1 MEGMRA
7 IAVTLVV
14 LSHAGMATLAGGY
27 VGVDVF
33 FVISGFLITTLLLKE
48 LDRTGTISLSDFYAR
63 RAVRLLPASALV
75 LVATLAGAWFWLPST
90 RFHSISLDGLF
101 ATFYGIN
108 WRLADEGV
116 DYLNADAAPSPLQH
130 FWSLAV
136 EEQFYL
142 VWPLL
147 MLVYAAIWAR
157 RRAKNA
163 PETTPARQTT
173 GSASVRPGG
182 PMPMQQRSAGSA
194 QVRPGGPV
202 PAQQAWGYGSARP
215 GGPMPM
221 QQRSAG
227 SAQVRP
233 GGPVPAQQAWG
244 YGSARPGGPMPMP
257 QRSAGSAQVRPGG
270 PVPAQQAWGYGS
282 ARPGGPMPM
291 PQRSAGSA
299 QVRPGGPM
307 PAQQARG
314 HGMPRYATGEPR
326 KEVVAPVV
334 DKTPERK
341 PATRV
346 PLTLALIAVAGISL
360 AASVTQTKSA
370 APWAYFG
377 AHTRAWE
384 LAVGAL
390 VAVAASRLA
399 RLPGPL
405 AALLTW
411 AGLAAVITSAFH
423 YDENTAFPGTAAL
436 LPVLGSAAIIA
447 AGCASPRGSV
457 AVVLRAWPFQ
467 LIGRYSYSWYLW
479 HWPVLMIGPAALGR
493 EPSLRL
499 GLALSAASLVVA
511 VLSYHLVENPARNGP
526 WIKAR
531 ARRGIAVGLVLSTAT
546 AGVAL
551 GAGQF
556 TPPVETGEA
565 VEDPTSLLAKAA
577 DPQAVLQTLLA
588 ESAKRTRLPS
598 NVRPAPQSAATDQPV
613 IYKDQC
619 HLEYEVVTP
628 DGPCLY
634 GDPDGKK
641 SIFLLG
647 DSHAAHWFPAVDAIA
662 KKRGLQLYSRTKSA
676 CPASSVL
683 VFNRVLKRP
692 YRECA
697 EWREK
702 VLDEIAAKRP
712 TFVVL
717 SSNGGNFD
725 GLVSPDN
732 KLLDKSNWDKLWLA
746 GWIKT
751 VDRIKKAGSVPVLLL
766 DTPWP
771 PNSTPECMVTN
782 PSAVDKCSARVAE
795 AFYEPVRRKAV
806 AAKAAS
812 LGAKVIDSQGWFCTA
827 EVCPAVIGNLLVWKD
842 GSHISTAY
850 SAALTP
856 LLNASLPK

>member
-48 LDRTGTISLSDFYAR
+48 LDRTGTISLSGFYAR

-147 MLVYAAIWAR
+147 MLIYAAIWAR
-157 RRAKNA
+157 RRAKESPEEA
-163 PETTPARQTT
+163 PAPRTG
-173 GSASVRPGG
+173 GSAAVRSGGPAPAQRNGGSAAVRPAGSVPAPQGWGNGPRPAGPAPAPRAAASVPVWPGSPAPAQRNGGSAAVRPAGVAPAPQGWGHGPRPGSPAPVHRAAASAPVRPGAAAPAPHSRGYG
-182 PMPMQQRSAGSA
+182 P
-194 QVRPGGPV
+194 RPGSPA
-202 PAQQAWGYGSARP
+202 PAQHP
-215 GGPMPM
+215 
-221 QQRSAG
+221 RSLAA
-227 SAQVRP
+227 S
-233 GGPVPAQQAWG
+233 
-244 YGSARPGGPMPMP
+244 
-257 QRSAGSAQVRPGG
+257 
-270 PVPAQQAWGYGS
+270 
-282 ARPGGPMPM
+282 
-291 PQRSAGSA
+291 
-299 QVRPGGPM
+299 
-307 PAQQARG
+307 
-314 HGMPRYATGEPR
+314 RYPTGEPR
-326 KEVVAPVV
+326 KEIVAPVV
-334 DKTPERK
+334 DKTPEKK

-346 PLTLALIAVAGISL
+346 PLTLALIVVAAVSL
-360 AASVTQTKSA
+360 GASVTQTESA

-377 AHTRAWE
+377 AHTRVWE

-390 VAVAASRLA
+390 VAVAASRLS
-399 RLPGPL
+399 RLPGPF

-411 AGLAAVITSAFH
+411 AGVAAVITSAFV
-423 YDENTAFPGTAAL
+423 YDEHTAFPGTAAL
-436 LPVLGSAAIIA
+436 VPVLGSAAIIA
-447 AGCASPRGSV
+447 GGCAAPRGSV
-457 AVVLRAWPFQ
+457 AGLLKVKPFQ

-479 HWPVLMIGPAALGR
+479 HWPALMIGPAALGR
-493 EPSLRL
+493 EPSLEL

-511 VLSYHLVENPARNGP
+511 VLSYHLVENPARNRP
-526 WIKAR
+526 SIKAS
-531 ARRGIAVGLVLSTAT
+531 AGRGIAVGLVLSSVT
-546 AGVAL
+546 AGIAF
-551 GAGQF
+551 GAGRF

-565 VEDPTSLLAKAA
+565 VPDPTSMLAKAP
-577 DPQAVLQTLLA
+577 DPRAALQTLLA
-588 ESAKRTRLPS
+588 ESARRTRLPS

-613 IYKDQC
+613 IYQDKC
-619 HLEYEVVTP
+619 HLEYEIVTA

-634 GDPDGKK
+634 GNPKGKD

-647 DSHAAHWFPAVDAIA
+647 DSHAGHWFPAVDAVA

-676 CPASSVL
+676 CPAPSVQ
-683 VFNRVLKRP
+683 VYNSVLKRA
-692 YRECA
+692 YKECSD
-697 EWREK
+697 WREK
-702 VLDEIAAKRP
+702 VLDEIAQKRP
-712 TFVVL
+712 KFVVL
-717 SSNGGNFD
+717 SSNGGNGD
-725 GLVSPDN
+725 GLVAPDG
-732 KLLDKSNWDKLWLA
+732 KLLDKRTVRDEFWVAAWT
-746 GWIKT
+746 KT
-751 VDRIKKAGSVPVLLL
+751 LDRIKKAGSVPVLLL

-771 PNSTPECMVTN
+771 PNSTPDCMVTN
-782 PSAVDKCSARVAE
+782 PKSTDKCGARVAE
-795 AFYEPVRRKAV
+795 AFYEPARRKAV

-827 EVCPAVIGNLLVWKD
+827 AVCPPVVGNLLVWKD